1 MSEEYLAMIR
11 RGNEA
16 FEAARREEERIRI
29 ESEANVREAIRM
41 ALELQRQRRE
51 IGQGNQR

>member
-16 FEAARREEERIRI
+16 FEAARREEEWIRVQ
-29 ESEANVREAIRM
+29 SEAETMEAIRM